1 MHNTIQDPTAQLE
14 QLRRNSL
21 IGSSDLKLPGKKVV
35 PNREMVR
42 TSAPLAEEVLAQSH
56 VPTTGGIAQSV
67 PGVQTSATVPFE
79 STAAKPTFKE
89 PDFGTDGTVEKVEDV
104 LSPTES
110 V

>member
-21 IGSSDLKLPGKKVV
+21 IGPSDLKLPGKKVV

-42 TSAPLAEEVLAQSH
+42 TSAPLAEEVLAQPH
-56 VPTTGGIAQSV
+56 VPTTGVAAQSISN
-67 PGVQTSATVPFE
+67 VQTTTTVLLD

-89 PDFGTDGTVEKVEDV
+89 PDFGTDGTVDKVEDV